1 MTASE
6 SIANAISDALL
17 QISASGSLTHSSQ
30 EIIQADAHVKTA
42 ADLATKYRKN
52 VQYNLEATRNA
63 ASQPS

>member
-6 SIANAISDALL
+6 SIANAISNALL

-52 VQYNLEATRNA
+52 VQYNIA
-63 ASQPS
+63 ASAPPSS